1 MVDLAQSVRGK
12 RVWVTGASSGLG
24 RHFAKVLAA
33 AGAEVAVSARR
44 IDRLQSLVD
53 ETRASGNVVLP
64 FPCDVTDPVSIDQAA
79 KGVRMG
85 LGGLDALV
93 NNAGVAGGGPTLAT
107 PVNEIDRI
115 LDTNLRGALLVA
127 QAAARLMVEG
137 GRGGAIV
144 NIASILGSRVS
155 AGVVPYIASKA
166 GLIRA
171 TEALALEWARH
182 GIRVNAIAPGY
193 FATEINEGFLES
205 EAGQA
210 TLKRIPQR
218 RIGQPQDLD
227 AVLLLLTGDAAPYR
241 PGATIPVDGGHLC
254 STL

>member
-1 MVDLAQSVRGK
+1 MVDLARSVAGK
-12 RVWVTGASSGLG
+12 RIWVTGASSGLG
-24 RHFAKVLAA
+24 RHFATLLAA
-33 AGAEVAVSARR
+33 SGAEVAVSARR
-44 IDRLQSLVD
+44 VDRLQDLVK
-53 ETRASGNVVLP
+53 ETRAAGNVVLP

-85 LGGLDALV
+85 LGGLDVLI
-93 NNAGVAGGGPTLAT
+93 NNAGTAGGGPMVAT

-127 QAAARLMVEG
+127 QAAARLMIEG

-144 NIASILGSRVS
+144 NIASILGFRVS
-155 AGVVPYIASKA
+155 PGVAPYVASKA
-166 GLIRA
+166 GLVRA

-193 FATEINEGFLES
+193 FATEINEGFLDS

-218 RIGQPQDLD
+218 RIGTPSDLD
-227 AVLLLLTGDAAPYR
+227 AVLLLLAGDAAPYMT
-241 PGATIPVDGGHLC
+241 GATIPVDGGHLC
-254 STL
+254 SSL